1 MSAFPPNISYRELTI
16 HDYGTLRI
24 LGSQCLPLPYPDT
37 YWLNI
42 ATDSDNHYS
51 LGKLTFAN
59 IIRNCNGRFFLMLS
73 GAYNQDNKLVGA
85 IGVVRNVKDYFAM
98 NYMHP
103 EERKLVYNY
112 KKTCYITTLIVAAEY
127 RKIGIATQLLQRA
140 STVLLQEGSHLIYLH
155 VLHSNYPAIRLYEK
169 MGYQKFCEIPGYYTI
184 NGVQETG
191 YVYCRRLAEPF
202 CHQCVSG
209 CSIS

>member
-51 LGKLTFAN
+51 L
-59 IIRNCNGRFFLMLS
+59 